1 MVLGKQRIDS
11 GGGGGSGGEN
21 AIVLGFQYCC
31 VDE

>member
-11 GGGGGSGGEN
+11 GGGGSGGEN